1 MLKFKQST
9 SIYDWVGGGDDLY
22 KGAVCLTFYM
32 ENSLGMQDHQTCV
45 KFMWHV

>member
-9 SIYDWVGGGDDLY
+9 AFMIEWGGDYLY